1 MQTKKYTAA
10 EQAENISKLIA
21 ILHTFTPDQ
30 MTDCVTGAQ
39 DLIERLQA
47 EDSFGKEK

>member
-30 MTDCVTGAQ
+30 LADFASAAGFCKQ
-39 DLIERLQA
+39 IEM
-47 EDSFGKEK
+47 SS

>member
-21 ILHTFTPDQ
+21 ILYTVTPDQ
-30 MTDCVTGAQ
+30 MTDFVTGAQ

>member
-1 MQTKKYTAA
+1 MQAKKYTAA

-30 MTDCVTGAQ
+30 LADFASAAQ
-39 DLIERLQA
+39 DLIAKQ
-47 EDSFGKEK
+47 

>member
-21 ILHTFTPDQ
+21 ILYTFTPDQ
-30 MTDCVTGAQ
+30 MTDFVTGAQ

-47 EDSFGKEK
+47 EGSLGKAK

>member
-1 MQTKKYTAA
+1 MQTKKYTAT

-30 MTDCVTGAQ
+30 LADFASRKNI
-39 DLIERLQA
+39 DIEFARKWLSPNLA
-47 EDSFGKEK
+47 